1 MHFLYAPVFHLTGG
15 RRVKNDTHSTLLLQR
30 AMLRANQL
38 AIQGLGRT
46 SPNPIVGAVILN
58 DQGKEVAS
66 GFHIGGDHAEVIAI
80 NNAKSHGYDDFSS
93 ATLVVTLEPC
103 NHHGKTPPCVEAI
116 IKSGFRKVVF
126 AVKDPNPIAQG
137 GAQALKNAGIDVVG
151 GVESEYISYSNRAWL
166 KKVNTGKPWVVT
178 KIAAT
183 IDGKIAAFDGTSKW
197 ITSAESR
204 ADVAHLRNRVDAIVT
219 TTQTV
224 LSDDAE
230 LTPRFE
236 GKNPTGRMKNPVRVV
251 LGQRE
256 IPSDCAI
263 NNDRAET
270 RFIKSRIFSEVLAFA
285 SAEGWNEV
293 LIEAGATLNSA
304 LISEGLIDEIV
315 LYQAPSLLGKGK
327 SFVED
332 LNISTLTDRI
342 DFSYGETTRIGS
354 DLRIQ
359 LLTRNSGYAE
369 IFKVPQLQA
378 GVR

>member
-1 MHFLYAPVFHLTGG
+1 M
-15 RRVKNDTHSTLLLQR
+15 KNEPQSTLLLQR
-30 AMLRANQL
+30 AMLRANKL
-38 AIQGLGRT
+38 AIQSLGRT
-46 SPNPIVGAVILN
+46 APNPIVGAVIVN

-66 GFHIGGDHAEVIAI
+66 GFHVGGDHAEVIAI

-103 NHHGKTPPCVEAI
+103 SHYGKTPPCVDAI

-137 GAQALKNAGIDVVG
+137 GAQALKSAGIDVLG

-166 KKVNTGKPWVVT
+166 KKVNTGRPWVVT

-224 LSDDAE
+224 LSDNAE
-230 LTPRFE
+230 LTPRFD
-236 GKNPTGRMKNPVRVV
+236 GKNPSGRMKNPVRVV

-256 IPSDCAI
+256 IPSDFAI

-270 RFIKSRIFSEVLAFA
+270 RFIKSHLFSEVLAIA
-285 SAEGWNEV
+285 NAEGWNEV

-327 SFVED
+327 GFVEG
-332 LNISTLTDRI
+332 LNIGTLTDRI

-359 LLTRNSGYAE
+359 LLARNSGYAE
-369 IFKVPQLQA
+369 MFKVPQLEA

>member
-1 MHFLYAPVFHLTGG
+1 M
-15 RRVKNDTHSTLLLQR
+15 KNEPHSTLLLQR
-30 AMLRANQL
+30 AMLRANKL
-38 AIQGLGRT
+38 AIQGLGLT
-46 SPNPIVGAVILN
+46 APNPIVGAVILN

-66 GFHIGGDHAEVIAI
+66 GFHVGGDHAEVIAI
-80 NNAKSHGYDDFSS
+80 NNAKSHGYDDLSS

-103 NHHGKTPPCVEAI
+103 NHHGKTPPCVDAI

-137 GAQALKNAGIDVVG
+137 GAQALKNAGIEVVS
-151 GVESEYISYSNRAWL
+151 GVESEYVSYSNRAWL
-166 KKVNTGKPWVVT
+166 KKVNAGKPWVVT

-197 ITSAESR
+197 ITSAQSR
-204 ADVAHLRNRVDAIVT
+204 ADVARLRNRVDAIVT

-224 LSDDAE
+224 LSDDTE

-236 GKNPTGRMKNPVRVV
+236 GKNPSGRMKNPVRVV

-270 RFIKSRIFSEVLAFA
+270 RFIKSHSFSDVVALAGI
-285 SAEGWNEV
+285 EGWNEI
-293 LIEAGATLNSA
+293 LIEAGSTLNSA
-304 LISEGLIDEIV
+304 LISQGHIDEIV

-327 SFVED
+327 GLVEG
-332 LNISTLTDRI
+332 LNISSLTDRI
-342 DFSYGETTRIGS
+342 NFSFGETTRIGS

-359 LLTRNSGYAE
+359 LLIQDSPYAQ
-369 IFKVPQLQA
+369 IFEPSEFEV

>member
-1 MHFLYAPVFHLTGG
+1 M
-15 RRVKNDTHSTLLLQR
+15 KNDPHSTLLLQR

-58 DQGKEVAS
+58 DQGTEIAS
-66 GFHIGGDHAEVIAI
+66 GFHVGGDHAEVIAI

-103 NHHGKTPPCVEAI
+103 NHYGKTPPCVDAI
-116 IKSGFRKVVF
+116 IKSGFSKVVF

-183 IDGKIAAFDGTSKW
+183 IDGKIAASDGTSKW

-224 LSDDAE
+224 LSDNAE
-230 LTPRFE
+230 LTPRFV
-236 GKNPTGRMKNPVRVV
+236 GKNPSGRMKNPVRVV
-251 LGQRE
+251 FGQRE
-256 IPSDCAI
+256 IPSDFAI

-270 RFIKSRIFSEVLAFA
+270 RFIKSHSFSEVLSIA

-327 SFVED
+327 SFVEG

-342 DFSYGETTRIGS
+342 DFSYGETTRVGG

-359 LLTRNSGYAE
+359 LFVSNSTYEE
-369 IFKVPQLQA
+369 IFAAPQLQA